1 MGLLEPNNG
10 DILIDG
16 TNLKKLSL
24 QWWKSQVSYIPQNPL
39 ILNSSIMDNILL
51 GNEKL
56 NEQEVSRL
64 LQTVGL
70 DKKLKQTNLTIL
82 DDVDEFI
89 SKGTM
94 KKIHFCSSIGAKG
107 KNFLFDDPL
116 GFLDDEGVKMVL
128 KLIESLKELK
138 KQ

>member
-1 MGLLEPNNG
+1 MQLNSISGSLVLEKIDFSYDENNYLLRNFSASINSGEVTCFSGLNGSGKTTLSKLIMGLLEPNNG

-24 QWWKSQVSYIPQNPL
+24 QWWKSQVSYVPQNPL

-70 DKKLKQTNLTIL
+70 DK
-82 DDVDEFI
+82 
-89 SKGTM
+89 
-94 KKIHFCSSIGAKG
+94 
-107 KNFLFDDPL
+107 
-116 GFLDDEGVKMVL
+116 
-128 KLIESLKELK
+128 ELK
-138 KQ
+138 KLT